1 MFVKE
6 AKQWNADFV
15 LLQDDDIQVVCNAG
29 QAVTKLVSAKESMLE
44 IGDKVRTPAGRAT
57 QPPAGGIFQRSFFP
71 AFSVYR

>member
-29 QAVTKLVSAKESMLE
+29 QAVTKLLSAKESMLE
-44 IGDKVRTPAGRAT
+44 IGDKVRE
-57 QPPAGGIFQRSFFP
+57 
-71 AFSVYR
+71 